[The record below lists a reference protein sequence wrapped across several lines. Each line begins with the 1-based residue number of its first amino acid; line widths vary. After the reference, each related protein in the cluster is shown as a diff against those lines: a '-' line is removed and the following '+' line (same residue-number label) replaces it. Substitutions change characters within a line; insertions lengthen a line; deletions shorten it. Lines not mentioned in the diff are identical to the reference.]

1 MKTVHK
7 VITDYEIQNITV
19 PHIDLVVHIRFILKS
34 VGFKFLE
41 NGKPIG
47 KFKTWYDMEKYA
59 THYEQTYEEV

>member
-19 PHIDLVVHIRFILKS
+19 PHTSLAVHIRFILKAA
-34 VGFKFLE
+34 GFKFKD

-47 KFKTWYDMEKYA
+47 DFNTWYDVEKCA
-59 THYEQTYEEV
+59 THYEQTYED